1 MQIVGGLV
9 DVIRPVLRSAEQLRR
24 IGSGLGQG
32 QDIYIVKR
40 ALGWLLGS
48 LAGLCLLVSSGWAGS
63 TSAPGGYQS
72 FVDTSG
78 QLTLNDIL
86 SNRYANLFVPSAE
99 GGLRLSGAGSAIWVS
114 VPLEHATT
122 YLLELHNP
130 SIARINVYLLQDDLL
145 RVSHSAGM
153 ADPRSSIPLPHGGF
167 AFPIN
172 VTDTEGKKLLV
183 RLQNDYPIT
192 THLTM
197 VPLNEITRIHI
208 RHQALQGIL
217 VGLMLA
223 AALTALLLGTVRR
236 APLHLL
242 LGLSALLFALSGLS
256 GVGWAL
262 HNWAFLHGQT
272 GNLVALAGFV
282 VLAAVLHGAQP
293 IPGTSGGRSERIGV
307 LLAGG
312 LLVAVSIAQPATV
325 QTLLTATRIAL
336 PLLMLSLVAIAVL
349 RREAVDLLFGV
360 ASLLLLASWLV
371 EYLLGVPP
379 HGVTHHLMDLLLWS
393 ALLCYSWSLFR
404 RQQRTTLRQLQQ
416 RHTEASVGDQR
427 RARARFLARI
437 SHEIR
442 TPMNGVLGMSELLLD
457 TALSAK
463 QRDYVQTIH
472 SSGNDLLDLI
482 NDILDLSRLES
493 GQLVLEQSRFDLHS
507 LIDDCLTNCRNR
519 LNHRPIELIS
529 FIQPDVPKMM
539 EGDPARLRQII
550 MSLLNNANVNTDEG
564 EILLVAAM
572 EKQAD
577 GPQLLRLA
585 IQDTGH
591 PMSEE
596 SRNSLLEAA
605 APAGHLV
612 DMLERQGQLS
622 LYISQQLVR
631 RMRGQVGIK
640 ESSEQGNTL
649 WVMLPADFVESPA
662 EVDLPGHCLADRN
675 ILIVD
680 DNATC
685 RKVLQQQASAW
696 QMAART
702 ASSGREALA
711 MLRAQA
717 NLNSPFDILLVD
729 QSMPGMSG
737 LELASKIKD
746 DPLISGELLIIMLT
760 GVNQLP
766 SRIVA
771 RNAGIRRVLN
781 KPVSGYTLRTTL
793 VDEWLQHSERNRN
806 TAAVEESP
814 REKPDTDFFQ
824 VLVAEDNAI
833 SSRVIQG
840 MLAKLKVPCDAVDD
854 GEKAIQAVQQGAY
867 DLVLMDCEMHGM
879 DGFTATECIR
889 QWEQQHAMAPVPII
903 ALTAHI
909 LPEHRERARLAGMN
923 GHMAKPIDLAQLKAL
938 LDYWIK
944 HQTPAGSNH

>member
-1 MQIVGGLV
+1 
-9 DVIRPVLRSAEQLRR
+9 
-24 IGSGLGQG
+24 
-32 QDIYIVKR
+32 VKR
-40 ALGWLLGS
+40 ILGWLLGS
-48 LAGLCLLVSSGWAGS
+48 LAGFCLLVSASWASS
-63 TSAPGGYQS
+63 TSAPASYQS

-86 SNRYANLFVPSAE
+86 SNRYANLFVPSAK
-99 GGLRLSGAGSAIWVS
+99 GGLKLPGAGAAIWVS
-114 VPLEHATT
+114 VPLEHTTT

-130 SIARINVYLLQDDLL
+130 SIARINVYLLQDDIL

-153 ADPRSSIPLPHGGF
+153 VDLRSSIPLPHGGF

-172 VTDTEGKKLLV
+172 VTELSGKQLLV

-223 AALTALLLGTVRR
+223 TALTALLLGTIRR
-236 APLHLL
+236 DPLHLL
-242 LGLSALLFALSGLS
+242 LGLSAALFAFSRLS
-256 GVGWAL
+256 GVSWAL
-262 HNWAFLHGQT
+262 HNWSFLHGQT
-272 GNLVALAGFV
+272 GSLLALGGFA
-282 VLAAVLHGAQP
+282 VLAAGLHGAQP
-293 IPGTSGGRSERIGV
+293 IPGTSGGRRERIGI
-307 LLAGG
+307 LLAGA
-312 LLVAVSIAQPATV
+312 LLVAVSIVQPAII
-325 QTLLTATRIAL
+325 QKLLTATGIVLPLIMLTPVTIAL
-336 PLLMLSLVAIAVL
+336 L
-349 RREAVDLLFGV
+349 RREAVDSLFGI
-360 ASLLLLASWLV
+360 ATLLLTASWLL
-371 EYLLGVPP
+371 EFILGYPP
-379 HGVTHHLMDLLLWS
+379 HGLVQHLSDLLLWG
-393 ALLCYSWSLFR
+393 ALTCYSWSLFR
-404 RQQRTTLRQLQQ
+404 RQQRNALQQLQQ
-416 RHTEASVGDQR
+416 YHTEAAVGDQR

-472 SSGNDLLDLI
+472 DSGNDLLNLI

-493 GQLVLEQSRFDLHS
+493 GQLTLEQSRFDLHS
-507 LIDDCLTNCRNR
+507 LIDDCLANCRNR
-519 LNHRPIELIS
+519 LNHQPIELIS

-539 EGDPARLRQII
+539 EGDPTRLRQII
-550 MSLLNNANVNTDEG
+550 MSLLNNANANTDEG
-564 EILLVAAM
+564 EILLVAAL
-572 EKQAD
+572 EKHTG
-577 GPQLLRLA
+577 GPQLLRFA

-596 SRNSLLEAA
+596 SCNSLLEVT
-605 APAGHLV
+605 APSGRLV

-631 RMRGQVGIK
+631 MMRGQIGLK
-640 ESSEQGNTL
+640 ESSERGNTV
-649 WVMLPADFVESPA
+649 WVVLPAEFVESPA
-662 EVDLPGHCLADRN
+662 DVDLQGHCLIDRN

-696 QMAART
+696 QMAPRT

-711 MLRAQA
+711 ILRAQA
-717 NLNSPFDILLVD
+717 NLNNPFDILLVD

-746 DPLISGELLIIMLT
+746 DPLVSDELLIIMLT

-793 VDEWLQHSERNRN
+793 VDEWLQHSERSHE
-806 TAAVEESP
+806 AASTEDTYQEQ
-814 REKPDTDFFQ
+814 PDVDFQ

-840 MLAKLKVPCDAVDD
+840 MLSKLKVPCDAVDN
-854 GEKAIQAVQQGAY
+854 GEKAIQAIQQGNY

-879 DGFTATECIR
+879 DGFTATENIR
-889 QWEQQHAMAPVPII
+889 QWEQQHAIVPVPII

-923 GHMAKPIDLAQLKAL
+923 GHMAKPVDLAQLKAL
-938 LDYWIK
+938 LDYWVQ
-944 HQTPAGSNH
+944 HQTPAQSEH

>member
-1 MQIVGGLV
+1 M
-9 DVIRPVLRSAEQLRR
+9 
-24 IGSGLGQG
+24 
-32 QDIYIVKR
+32 KR
-40 ALGWLLGS
+40 TLGWLLGG
-48 LAGLCLLVSSGWAGS
+48 LVGLCLLVSASWASGTGAQ
-63 TSAPGGYQS
+63 GGYQS

-86 SNRYANLFVPSAE
+86 SNRYTNLFVPSAE
-99 GGLRLSGAGSAIWVS
+99 GVLKLPGAGSALWVN

-130 SIARINVYLLQDDLL
+130 SIARINVYLLHEDLL

-172 VTDTEGKKLLV
+172 VTEIDGKKLLV

-192 THLTM
+192 THLSV

-208 RHQALQGIL
+208 RHQALQGML

-223 AALTALLLGTVRR
+223 AGLSAMLLGMVRR
-236 APLHLL
+236 DPVHLL
-242 LGLSALLFALSGLS
+242 LAMSATLFALSGLS

-262 HNWAFLHGQT
+262 HNWSFLHGQT
-272 GNLVALAGFV
+272 GSLLSLAGFI
-282 VLAAVLHGAQP
+282 VLAAALHGAQP
-293 IPGTSGGRSERIGV
+293 LPGTSGGRNERIGI
-307 LLAGG
+307 LLAGA
-312 LLVAVSIAQPATV
+312 LLVATSIAQPAAV
-325 QTLLTATRIAL
+325 ALLLTAIRVVLPLTMLTLLVIAL
-336 PLLMLSLVAIAVL
+336 L
-349 RREAVDLLFGV
+349 RRESTEPLFGL
-360 ASLLLLASWLV
+360 ATGLLAASWLL
-371 EYLLGVPP
+371 EYFLGLPP
-379 HGVTHHLMDLLLWS
+379 HGLTQHLTDLLLWS
-393 ALLCYSWSLFR
+393 ALLCYSWSQFR
-404 RQQRTTLRQLQQ
+404 RQQRNALHQLQQ
-416 RHTEASVGDQR
+416 RHTETTIGDQR
-427 RARARFLARI
+427 RARARFLSRI

-472 SSGNDLLDLI
+472 SSGNDLLNLI

-493 GQLVLEQSRFDLHS
+493 GQLTLEQSRFDLHS
-507 LIDDCLTNCRNR
+507 LIDDCLENCRNR
-519 LNHRPIELIS
+519 LNHQPIELIS
-529 FIQPDVPKMM
+529 FIHPDVPRMM
-539 EGDPARLRQII
+539 EGDPTRLRQII
-550 MSLLNNANVNTDEG
+550 MSLLNNANTNTEEG
-564 EILLVAAM
+564 EILLVAAL
-572 EKQAD
+572 EKQAE
-577 GPQLLRLA
+577 GAPLLRFA

-591 PMSEE
+591 AMSEE
-596 SRNSLLEAA
+596 SRDSLLEAA
-605 APAGHLV
+605 APSGQLV

-631 RMRGQVGIK
+631 MMRGQIGIK
-640 ESSEQGNTL
+640 ESSAQGNTV
-649 WVMLPADFVESPA
+649 WVILPADFVESPV
-662 EVDLPGHCLADRN
+662 EVDLQGHCLVDRN

-680 DNATC
+680 DNTTC

-696 QMAART
+696 QMVPRL

-746 DPLISGELLIIMLT
+746 DPLISDELLIIMLT

-793 VDEWLQHSERNRN
+793 IDEWLQHSERPRN
-806 TAAVEESP
+806 ATPRVETFGEHP
-814 REKPDTDFFQ
+814 ETDFQ
-824 VLVAEDNAI
+824 VLVAEDNAV

-840 MLAKLKVPCDAVDD
+840 MLSKLKVSCDAVDD
-854 GEKAIQAVQQGAY
+854 GEKALQAVQQGSY

-879 DGFTATECIR
+879 DGFTATELIR
-889 QWEQQHAMAPVPII
+889 QWEQQHAMLPVPII

-909 LPEHRERARLAGMN
+909 LPEHRERARLSGMN
-923 GHMAKPIDLAQLKAL
+923 GHMAKPIDLAQLKTL
-938 LDYWIK
+938 LDYWMK
-944 HQTPAGSNH
+944 HRSTAGSHP

>member
-1 MQIVGGLV
+1 M
-9 DVIRPVLRSAEQLRR
+9 
-24 IGSGLGQG
+24 
-32 QDIYIVKR
+32 KR
-40 ALGWLLGS
+40 TLAWLLGS
-48 LAGLCLLVSSGWAGS
+48 LVGLCLLVSTGWASS
-63 TSAPGGYQS
+63 TAAPGGYLS

-99 GGLRLSGAGSAIWVS
+99 GALKLPGAGSAIWVN

-130 SIARINVYLLQDDLL
+130 SIARINVYLLHDDLL

-172 VTDTEGKKLLV
+172 VTEVQGKQLLV
-183 RLQNDYPIT
+183 RLQNDYPISS
-192 THLTM
+192 HLSL

-208 RHQALQGIL
+208 RHQALQGML

-223 AALTALLLGTVRR
+223 AALTALLLGAVRR
-236 APLHLL
+236 DPLHLL
-242 LGLSALLFALSGLS
+242 LGTSALLFGLNGLS

-272 GNLVALAGFV
+272 GSLFALAGFV
-282 VLAAVLHGAQP
+282 TLAAALHGAQP
-293 IPGTSGGRSERIGV
+293 LPGTSGGRRERIGI
-307 LLAGG
+307 LLAGS
-312 LLVAVSIAQPATV
+312 LLIGISIAQPAAV
-325 QTLLTATRIAL
+325 QLLLTAIRVLL
-336 PLLMLSLVAIAVL
+336 PLLMLTLLAVTLL
-349 RREAVDLLFGV
+349 RREPTDLLFGL
-360 ASLLLLASWLV
+360 ASLLLLASWLL
-371 EYLLGVPP
+371 EYLLGLPP
-379 HGVTHHLMDLLLWS
+379 HGLTQHLSDLLLWG
-393 ALLCYSWSLFR
+393 ALLGYSWSLFR
-404 RQQRTTLRQLQQ
+404 RQQSTSLQQLQQ
-416 RHTEASVGDQR
+416 LHAQTSMGDQR

-472 SSGNDLLDLI
+472 GSGNDLLNLI

-507 LIDDCLTNCRNR
+507 LIDDCLSNCRNR
-519 LNHRPIELIS
+519 LNHQPIELIS
-529 FIQPDVPKMM
+529 FIHPDVPRMM

-550 MSLLNNANVNTDEG
+550 MSLLNNANINTDEG
-564 EILLVAAM
+564 EILLVAAL

-585 IQDTGH
+585 IQDSGH

-596 SRNSLLEAA
+596 SRSSLLEI
-605 APAGHLV
+605 APPTGHLV
-612 DMLERQGQLS
+612 DMLERQGRLS

-631 RMRGQVGIK
+631 MMRGQIGIK
-640 ESSEQGNTL
+640 ESTEQGNSV
-649 WVMLPADFVESPA
+649 WMMMPADFVDSPA
-662 EVDLPGHCLADRN
+662 EVDVQGHCLVDRN

-696 QMAART
+696 QMAPRT

-746 DPLISGELLIIMLT
+746 DPLISDELLIIMLT
-760 GVNQLP
+760 GINQLP

-793 VDEWLQHSERNRN
+793 IDEWLQHSERSRL
-806 TAAVEESP
+806 TAPPEEPLAERAES
-814 REKPDTDFFQ
+814 DFQ

-840 MLAKLKVPCDAVDD
+840 MLSKLKVRCDAVED
-854 GEKAIQAVQQGAY
+854 GAKAIRAVQQGSY
-867 DLVLMDCEMHGM
+867 DLVLMDCEMQGV
-879 DGFTATECIR
+879 DGFTATESIR
-889 QWEQQHAMAPVPII
+889 QWEQQHAMLPVPII

-923 GHMAKPIDLAQLKAL
+923 GHMAKPVDLAQLKTL
-938 LDYWIK
+938 LDYWME
-944 HQTPAGSNH
+944 HRVTAGSSH

>member
-1 MQIVGGLV
+1 M
-9 DVIRPVLRSAEQLRR
+9 
-24 IGSGLGQG
+24 
-32 QDIYIVKR
+32 KR
-40 ALGWLLGS
+40 TLGWLLS
-48 LAGLCLLVSSGWAGS
+48 SMLGLCLLVSTGWANS
-63 TSAPGGYQS
+63 SNAPIGYQS

-99 GGLRLSGAGSAIWVS
+99 GALKLPGAGAAIWVS
-114 VPLEHATT
+114 VPLEHTTT

-130 SIARINVYLLQDDLL
+130 SIARINVYLLHHDLL
-145 RVSHSAGM
+145 RVSHAGGM
-153 ADPRSSIPLPHGGF
+153 ADPYSSIPLPHGGF

-172 VTDTEGKKLLV
+172 VNDTQGKKLLV

-208 RHQALQGIL
+208 RHQALQGML

-223 AALTALLLGTVRR
+223 ASLTALLLGTVRR
-236 APLHLL
+236 QPLHLL
-242 LGLSALLFALSGLS
+242 LSLSGVLFALSGLS

-262 HNWAFLHGQT
+262 HNWSFLHGQT
-272 GNLVALAGFV
+272 GSLLALGGLFALAS
-282 VLAAVLHGAQP
+282 ALHGAQP
-293 IPGTSGGRSERIGV
+293 IPGTTGGAAERIGI
-307 LLAGG
+307 
-312 LLVAVSIAQPATV
+312 LLVGALLIAVSIAQPAAA
-325 QTLLTATRIAL
+325 QILLSVTRMAL
-336 PLLMLSLVAIAVL
+336 PLIMLSLIAVALL
-349 RREAVDLLFGV
+349 RRESVDLLFCI
-360 ASLLLLASWLV
+360 ATSLLTASWLLV
-371 EYLLGVPP
+371 HILGLRP
-379 HGVTHHLMDLLLWS
+379 HGLTQHLGELLLWA
-393 ALLCYSWSLFR
+393 ALLCYSWSLLR
-404 RQQRTTLRQLQQ
+404 RQQRNTLQQLQE
-416 RHTEASVGDQR
+416 RHTEATVDDQR
-427 RARARFLARI
+427 RSRARFLARI

-472 SSGNDLLDLI
+472 SSGNDLLNLI

-493 GQLVLEQSRFDLHS
+493 GQLVLEHSRFDLHA
-507 LIDDCLTNCRNR
+507 LIDDCLVHCRNR
-519 LNHRPIELIS
+519 LNHQPIELIS
-529 FIQPDVPKMM
+529 FIQPEVPKLM
-539 EGDPARLRQII
+539 EGDPTRLRQIL
-550 MSLLNNANVNTDEG
+550 MSLLNNANINTEEG
-564 EILLVAAM
+564 EILLVAAL
-572 EKQAD
+572 EKQTE
-577 GPQLLRLA
+577 GPDLLRFA

-591 PMSEE
+591 PISEE
-596 SRNSLLEAA
+596 FRESLLEPAA
-605 APAGHLV
+605 LTGHLA

-631 RMRGQVGIK
+631 MMHGQVGIK
-640 ESSEQGNTL
+640 DSSEQGNTV
-649 WVMLPADFVESPA
+649 WVMLPAVFVETAA
-662 EVDLPGHCLADRN
+662 EADLQGHCLVDRN

-685 RKVLQQQASAW
+685 RKVLKQQASVW
-696 QMAART
+696 QMAPRT
-702 ASSGREALA
+702 ASTGREALA

-717 NLNSPFDILLVD
+717 NLSNPFDILLVD

-746 DPLISGELLIIMLT
+746 DPLISNDLLIIMLT

-781 KPVSGYTLRTTL
+781 KPVAGYTLRTTL
-793 VDEWLQHSERNRN
+793 IDEWLQYSERHR
-806 TAAVEESP
+806 TAAPIEEP
-814 REKPDTDFFQ
+814 LRELREVDFQ
-824 VLVAEDNAI
+824 VLVAEDNAV

-840 MLAKLKVPCDAVDD
+840 MLSKLKVPCEAVTD
-854 GEKAIQAVQQGAY
+854 GEKAIRAVQQGNY
-867 DLVLMDCEMHGM
+867 DLVLMDCEMQGM

-889 QWEQQHAMAPVPII
+889 EWEQQHAIVPVPII

-923 GHMAKPIDLAQLKAL
+923 GHMAKPVDLAQLKAL
-938 LDYWIK
+938 LDYWMER
-944 HQTPAGSNH
+944 QTTAGSDT

>member
-1 MQIVGGLV
+1 M
-9 DVIRPVLRSAEQLRR
+9 
-24 IGSGLGQG
+24 
-32 QDIYIVKR
+32 KR
-40 ALGWLLGS
+40 TLGWMLGS
-48 LAGLCLLVSSGWAGS
+48 MLGLCLLLSAGWANG
-63 TSAPGGYQS
+63 TNAPAGYQS

-99 GGLRLSGAGSAIWVS
+99 GALKLPGAGAAIWVS
-114 VPLEHATT
+114 VPLEHTTT

-130 SIARINVYLLQDDLL
+130 SIARINVYLLQHDLL
-145 RVSHSAGM
+145 RVSHSGGM

-172 VTDTEGKKLLV
+172 VNDTQGKKLLV

-208 RHQALQGIL
+208 RHQALQGML

-223 AALTALLLGTVRR
+223 ASLTALLLGTVRR
-236 APLHLL
+236 QPLHLL
-242 LGLSALLFALSGLS
+242 LSLSGLLFALSGLS

-262 HNWAFLHGQT
+262 HNWSFLHGQT
-272 GNLVALAGFV
+272 GSLLALGGFFA
-282 VLAAVLHGAQP
+282 LGSALHGAQP
-293 IPGTSGGRSERIGV
+293 VPGTTGGATERIGI
-307 LLAGG
+307 
-312 LLVAVSIAQPATV
+312 LLVGALLIAISIAQPAAA
-325 QTLLTATRIAL
+325 QPLLSATRMAL
-336 PLLMLSLVAIAVL
+336 PLSMLLLITVALL
-349 RREAVDLLFGV
+349 RRESVDLLFCT
-360 ASLLLLASWLV
+360 ATALLTASWLLV
-371 EYLLGVPP
+371 HILGLRP
-379 HGVTHHLMDLLLWS
+379 HGLTQHLGELLLWA

-404 RQQRTTLRQLQQ
+404 RQQRNSLQQLQA
-416 RHTEASVGDQR
+416 RHTEASVEGQR

-472 SSGNDLLDLI
+472 SSGNDLLNLI

-493 GQLVLEQSRFDLHS
+493 GQLVMEHSRFDLHA
-507 LIDDCLTNCRNR
+507 LIDDCLVHCRNR
-519 LNHRPIELIS
+519 LNHQPIELIN
-529 FIQPDVPKMM
+529 FIQPEVPKLM
-539 EGDPARLRQII
+539 EGDPTRLRQIL
-550 MSLLNNANVNTDEG
+550 MSLLNNANMNTEEG
-564 EILLVAAM
+564 EILLVAAL

-577 GPQLLRLA
+577 GPDLLRFA

-591 PMSEE
+591 PINEE
-596 SRNSLLEAA
+596 SRESLLEPA
-605 APAGHLV
+605 APSGHLA
-612 DMLERQGQLS
+612 DMLERPGQLS

-631 RMRGQVGIK
+631 MMRGQVGIK
-640 ESSEQGNTL
+640 DSSEQGNTV
-649 WVMLPADFVESPA
+649 WVMLPAVFVESPA
-662 EVDLPGHCLADRN
+662 EADLQGHCLVDRN

-685 RKVLQQQASAW
+685 RKVLKQQASAW
-696 QMAART
+696 QMAPRT
-702 ASSGREALA
+702 ASTGREALA

-717 NLNSPFDILLVD
+717 NLNNPFDILLVD

-746 DPLISGELLIIMLT
+746 DPLISNELLIIMLT

-793 VDEWLQHSERNRN
+793 IDEWLQHSERHRN
-806 TAAVEESP
+806 AAPMEEPPTERS
-814 REKPDTDFFQ
+814 DVDFQ

-833 SSRVIQG
+833 SSRVILG
-840 MLAKLKVPCDAVDD
+840 MLSKLKVSCDAVVN
-854 GEKAIQAVQQGAY
+854 GEKAIQAVQQGNY
-867 DLVLMDCEMHGM
+867 DLVLMDCEMQGM

-889 QWEQQHAMAPVPII
+889 EWEEQHAMVPVPII

-923 GHMAKPIDLAQLKAL
+923 GHMAKPVDLAQLKAL
-938 LDYWIK
+938 LDYWMER
-944 HQTPAGSNH
+944 QTTAGSDN